1 VQTRREEA
9 KIEKEIVITMTGVMQ
24 WWKRRR
30 RAPRVEEVGGFMMTK

>member
-30 RAPRVEEVGGFMMTK
+30 APRVEVGGFMMTK